1 MTLQRCLLTKNN
13 SYKKDYIPILTIMRK
28 NIAIKKGFIRGE
40 TKIDYVNK
48 TLVSRT
54 PGNVTEELGHN

>member
-1 MTLQRCLLTKNN
+1 
-13 SYKKDYIPILTIMRK
+13 MRK
-28 NIAIKKGFIRGE
+28 NIAIIKGFIRGE